1 MPHDPRDNFVRL
13 AGPHCSVAPG
23 SLIDFHP
30 RREIIGAQ
38 AKLLKLINSICLR
51 NESSVKLE
59 LESLLF
65 EGDPVAKQAHGEATH
80 TWLFLSK
87 AITDPSLIS
96 PKPITLLLWDKPSPQ
111 ELKLAPFRKCSDV
124 LRISSS
130 LPPVHCYSPSAWI
143 ANVSIQALFD
153 LRSYD
158 PHVRVSNIAFA
169 CTTVQVCVCMAIRG
183 GDILAEHRQALVTL
197 TERGDQSSIMAWK
210 KEGDIL
216 YRTDRKH
223 MEKVTSDHIAECVAA
238 TQYPF
243 RLLSLSIRSHDNSKK
258 RQRVSL
264 REKIL
269 SRRKL
274 SKSRGKKK
282 L

>member
-1 MPHDPRDNFVRL
+1 
-13 AGPHCSVAPG
+13 
-23 SLIDFHP
+23 
-30 RREIIGAQ
+30 
-38 AKLLKLINSICLR
+38 
-51 NESSVKLE
+51 
-59 LESLLF
+59 
-65 EGDPVAKQAHGEATH
+65 
-80 TWLFLSK
+80 
-87 AITDPSLIS
+87 
-96 PKPITLLLWDKPSPQ
+96 
-111 ELKLAPFRKCSDV
+111 
-124 LRISSS
+124 
-130 LPPVHCYSPSAWI
+130 
-143 ANVSIQALFD
+143 
-153 LRSYD
+153 
-158 PHVRVSNIAFA
+158 
-169 CTTVQVCVCMAIRG
+169 MAIRG

-238 TQYPF
+238 TQCVVLLSPNHLSRYPF